1 MALPKFCSFPGGRLK
16 AYNVTDMKKFTDFF
30 KSKGTDAARNPAQR
44 YFQQKLVA
52 AKYRRPELER
62 TLEAMGRLT
71 AYTKQLGMAM
81 FNDAVTDWY
90 RDEFVREHL
99 GGGKTA

>member
-1 MALPKFCSFPGGRLK
+1 MQVADDVVR
-16 AYNVTDMKKFTDFF
+16 A
-30 KSKGTDAARNPAQR
+30 
-44 YFQQKLVA
+44 VA

-71 AYTKQLGMAM
+71 AYTKQLDMAM

-99 GGGKTA
+99 GAGGAGGAAAP

>member
-1 MALPKFCSFPGGRLK
+1 VRLIAQILERMDFRVRVADDVIRAL
-16 AYNVTDMKKFTDFF
+16 
-30 KSKGTDAARNPAQR
+30 
-44 YFQQKLVA
+44 A

-62 TLEAMGRLT
+62 TLEALGRLT
-71 AYTKQLGMAM
+71 AYTKQLDMAM

-99 GGGKTA
+99 APAAAEKGSAP